1 MYITRAN
8 HKKMEKSF
16 SDLRDYIEEKLNDI
30 NNKYDEFK
38 ATSSN
43 DTVEKFEGILKE
55 EISKINDKLEGKI
68 HQLCQEKSF
77 LQKQISELRKKTE

>member
-16 SDLRDYIEEKLNDI
+16 SDLRDYIEEKLSDI

-43 DTVEKFEGILKE
+43 DTVEKFKGILK
-55 EISKINDKLEGKI
+55 
-68 HQLCQEKSF
+68 
-77 LQKQISELRKKTE
+77 